1 MNEALRV
8 DYLQQMG
15 VVSWMP
21 RMPLPGALP
30 STYYQPEPATEAL
43 PAEPLSVDTLPSD
56 SVPSPNSSV
65 ASEVR
70 GQSAISGRVESEMAQ
85 VPSDT
90 GGDNTAVQVP
100 DKLRLGLIQT
110 HLQGPLII
118 CNITDQSWP
127 DHQVLPMVNQ
137 IMGYLRQPL
146 PSIGMAF
153 DWPFPGTTAEATPEE
168 FLKVLK
174 ALLSGARLQCP
185 PGQACWWF
193 GELPEL
199 LAESELLEISLHYPD
214 SLTALL
220 TQPGKKVHLLRYLLH
235 WQSQQS
241 PS

>member
-30 STYYQPEPATEAL
+30 STYYQPEPAPEAL

-56 SVPSPNSSV
+56 TASYLDSSAAPDAGGQPAIPGGAEPEV
-65 ASEVR
+65 A
-70 GQSAISGRVESEMAQ
+70 QISSDTTVDNPVAQ
-85 VPSDT
+85 VPE
-90 GGDNTAVQVP
+90 
-100 DKLRLGLIQT
+100 KLRLGLIQT

-118 CNITDQSWP
+118 CNITDQGWP

-168 FLKVLK
+168 FLRVLK

-214 SLTALL
+214 SLTELL
-220 TQPGKKVHLLRYLLH
+220 TQPGKKARLLRYLLH